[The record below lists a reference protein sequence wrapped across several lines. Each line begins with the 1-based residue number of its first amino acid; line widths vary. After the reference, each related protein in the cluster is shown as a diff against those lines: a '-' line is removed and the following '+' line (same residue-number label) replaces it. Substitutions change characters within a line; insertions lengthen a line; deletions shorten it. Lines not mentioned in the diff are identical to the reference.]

1 AHIQLSAK
9 ASQSYQQPEQLPVSV
24 SSENSQI
31 SNTRPEDARQTPIAP
46 TEEEFYKRSHTDKE
60 GGGELLQFLS
70 FIVDD
75 EEYALELSETSE
87 VVKMREITEVPHA
100 PLFIAGII
108 SLRGEII
115 PVISLQKRLGLK
127 ERDITP
133 ETRMLVAS
141 HADMKMGLI
150 VDKIMGV
157 ARIDPNKIESAPSV
171 QQEAG
176 AESPIKAF
184 GDKFIRGLVHHQD
197 RLIIL
202 LSLPALFK
210 MEEV

>member
-1 AHIQLSAK
+1 MLDIRK
-9 ASQSYQQPEQLPVSV
+9 
-24 SSENSQI
+24 NSQI
-31 SNTRPEDARQTPIAP
+31 ANSESQISMAP
-46 TEEEFYKRSHTDKE
+46 VADEFYKRDIEKK
-60 GGGELLQFLS
+60 GEDGLLQFLS

-87 VVKMREITEVPHA
+87 VIKMREITEVPHA

-127 ERDITP
+127 EKDISS
-133 ETRMLVAS
+133 EARMVIAF
-141 HADMKMGLI
+141 HADMKVGLI

-157 ARIDPNKIESAPSV
+157 LRIDPNAIEPAPPAT
-171 QQEAG
+171 QEAG
-176 AESPIKAF
+176 GE
-184 GDKFIRGLVHHQD
+184 FIRGLVHHQG

-210 MEEV
+210 MEEA

>member
-1 AHIQLSAK
+1 MLDIRK
-9 ASQSYQQPEQLPVSV
+9 
-24 SSENSQI
+24 NSQI
-31 SNTRPEDARQTPIAP
+31 VNSEPQISIAP
-46 TEEEFYKRSHTDKE
+46 AADEFYKRDIDKKAE
-60 GGGELLQFLS
+60 DGLIQFLS

-87 VVKMREITEVPHA
+87 VIKMREITEVPHA
-100 PLFIAGII
+100 PSFVAGII

-115 PVISLQKRLGLK
+115 PVISLSKRLGLK
-127 ERDITP
+127 EKDITP
-133 ETRMLVAS
+133 EARMLIAF
-141 HADMKMGLI
+141 HADMKMGFI

-176 AESPIKAF
+176 AEF
-184 GDKFIRGLVHHQD
+184 VRGLVHHQD

>member
-1 AHIQLSAK
+1 MLDIRK
-9 ASQSYQQPEQLPVSV
+9 
-24 SSENSQI
+24 NSQI
-31 SNTRPEDARQTPIAP
+31 ANSEPQISIAP
-46 TEEEFYKRSHTDKE
+46 AADEFYKRDIEKK
-60 GGGELLQFLS
+60 GEDGLLQFLS

-115 PVISLQKRLGLK
+115 PVVSLQKRLGLK
-127 ERDITP
+127 EKDISS
-133 ETRMLVAS
+133 EARMVIAF
-141 HADMKMGLI
+141 HTDIKVGLI

-157 ARIDPNKIESAPSV
+157 LRIDPKTIESAPPA

-176 AESPIKAF
+176 AE
-184 GDKFIRGLVHHQD
+184 FIRGLVHHQE

-202 LSLPALFK
+202 LNLPMLLE

>member
-1 AHIQLSAK
+1 MLDIRK
-9 ASQSYQQPEQLPVSV
+9 
-24 SSENSQI
+24 NSQI
-31 SNTRPEDARQTPIAP
+31 STQNSLAP
-46 TEEEFYKRSHTDKE
+46 AADEFYKRNIEKKRED
-60 GGGELLQFLS
+60 ELLQLLS

-87 VVKMREITEVPHA
+87 VIKMREITEVPYA

-133 ETRMLVAS
+133 EARMLVAS
-141 HADMKMGLI
+141 HADIKVGLI
-150 VDKIMGV
+150 LDRIMGV
-157 ARIDPNKIESAPSV
+157 VRVNTNDIESTSSI
-171 QQEAG
+171 QQEG
-176 AESPIKAF
+176 GSE
-184 GDKFIRGLVHHQD
+184 FIRGVIHHKD

-202 LSLPALFK
+202 LNLPILLK
-210 MEEV
+210 MEEAYGL